1 MTAVRLSRRLG
12 RWGLLGFS
20 ILAFVPSLVQTVGF
34 YQIAGHTAA
43 ARAAFAQS
51 MSQLASQL
59 TFILPPPAGLDTVGG
74 FVEWRAFGGLAI
86 LFAVWALVSGSGA
99 TRGGEERGV
108 VEAILATGITRVE
121 WLSARVAAFAVA
133 AFV

>member
-1 MTAVRLSRRLG
+1 MTAVRLSLRLG

-20 ILAFVPSLVQTVGF
+20 ILAFAPSLVQTVGF

-74 FVEWRAFGGLAI
+74 YVEWRAFGGLAI
-86 LFAVWALVSGSGA
+86 LFAVWA
-99 TRGGEERGV
+99 
-108 VEAILATGITRVE
+108 
-121 WLSARVAAFAVA
+121 ARVRHRRDSRR
-133 AFV
+133 